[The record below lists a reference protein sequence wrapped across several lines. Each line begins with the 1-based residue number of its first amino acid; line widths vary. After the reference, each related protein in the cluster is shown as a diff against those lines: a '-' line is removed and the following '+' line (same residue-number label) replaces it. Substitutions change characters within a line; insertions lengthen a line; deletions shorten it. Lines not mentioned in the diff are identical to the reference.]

1 MKISE
6 PEDKS
11 EALPLTTKTEKDL
24 NRSTRGKFVQSSHH
38 ISPRIAWCCTK
49 QAHQTYSFTN
59 GGKKKKKKRERERT
73 QGGYLLPQQRRT
85 FPKRPTQVL
94 PHRDHWEKLK
104 TLGKWR
110 RTEFTAT
117 SPHISV
123 NPISA
128 CSVTLTEI
136 PAVVL
141 TIFRPDP
148 VAL

>member
-1 MKISE
+1 MVLYKAG
-6 PEDKS
+6 PPNPK
-11 EALPLTTKTEKDL
+11 L
-24 NRSTRGKFVQSSHH
+24 
-38 ISPRIAWCCTK
+38 
-49 QAHQTYSFTN
+49 HQWEQ
-59 GGKKKKKKRERERT
+59 KKKERERERT
-73 QGGYLLPQQRRT
+73 QGGYLLPQQSRT

-141 TIFRPDP
+141 TIFRADS